1 MSDELFDKLE
11 VIENKSLFIR
21 KLIER
26 ELDAA
31 DNFSS
36 EEVVPWSEGFS
47 ILKND
52 VTTIFSR
59 LEEMEGKL
67 AGISLVKDNQP
78 LMQEPLSPMA
88 QEIPE
93 EIPTPQEN
101 LTQTIGNHESP
112 APSEQMPVE
121 DIITPDITESISA
134 EHPDIPAPLEADT
147 GIAIENMDDV
157 ASNIPDM
164 ESFRAEEL
172 ENIETQIPEQSVPT
186 GIQEAV
192 GTVPSVE
199 TSAQEI
205 TPMETA
211 ITEGQIT
218 PDEGALPVENNE
230 ATFSQ
235 SIPETEVKSAV
246 NSDIPHE
253 HKLSELVAEKI
264 QKEAEIETAGFN
276 EPEIPSFTP
285 SEQNK
290 PEQEMAQT
298 EFQMPEMKPPEQ
310 EIAQADFQMPEMKPP
325 EQEMAQTDFQMPE
338 LKPPEQ
344 EMAQADFQMPEL
356 KPPEQEMAQTEFQM
370 PELKPPEQ
378 EIGQADFQMPEL
390 KPPEQEMAQAD
401 FQMPELKPP
410 EQEMAQTEFQMP
422 ELKPPEQ
429 EMAQTEF
436 QMPEMKPPEQEIGQ
450 ADFQMPELKPPE
462 QEMAQTD
469 FQMPELK
476 PPEQE
481 MAQTEFQIPELK
493 PPEQEMAQ
501 TEFQMP
507 ELKPPEQEIGLA
519 DFQMPDMKPPDQG
532 MGQTAFA
539 MPELQTPEIPVDDN
553 AGITMPEMKPPE
565 IPHSGGEA
573 MPPFNPGTEAMPE
586 MQSAAP
592 QMQAANVQSNP
603 AQDAGVKPD
612 KLETNI
618 LMYMPRGAKV
628 KKEIIKSLVSRQ
640 FSQEDIDRK
649 IQELVAREILILKQ
663 ENGVEQLH
671 RLK

>member
-1 MSDELFDKLE
+1 MKRLTISMSDELFDKLE

-26 ELDAA
+26 ELDAV

-52 VTTIFSR
+52 VNTIFSR

-67 AGISLVKDNQP
+67 AGISPAKESQP
-78 LMQEPLSPMA
+78 LMQEPLSPAA

-101 LTQTIGNHESP
+101 LTQTIDNHESP

-121 DIITPDITESISA
+121 DIITTDITEDISA
-134 EHPDIPAPLEADT
+134 EHPDVPAPLEADT
-147 GIAIENMDDV
+147 GIAMENMHDV
-157 ASNIPDM
+157 ASNNPDM
-164 ESFRAEEL
+164 ESFKAEEL
-172 ENIETQIPEQSVPT
+172 KNIETQIPEQSIPT
-186 GIQEAV
+186 GIQEAI

-211 ITEGQIT
+211 ITEEQIT

-230 ATFSQ
+230 ATFSP
-235 SIPETEVKSAV
+235 SIPGTEVKGVV

-264 QKEAEIETAGFN
+264 QKKAEIETAGFN

-290 PEQEMAQT
+290 PEQEMAQADFQMPEFKPLEQEVEQT
-298 EFQMPEMKPPEQ
+298 EFQMPEFKPL
-310 EIAQADFQMPEMKPP
+310 
-325 EQEMAQTDFQMPE
+325 EQEMEQTEFQIPELKPQEQEMEQTEFQMPE

-344 EMAQADFQMPEL
+344 GMEQTEFQMPEL
-356 KPPEQEMAQTEFQM
+356 KPPEQDVAQTEFQM

-378 EIGQADFQMPEL
+378 EVTQP
-390 KPPEQEMAQAD
+390 
-401 FQMPELKPP
+401 
-410 EQEMAQTEFQMP
+410 
-422 ELKPPEQ
+422 
-429 EMAQTEF
+429 EF
-436 QMPEMKPPEQEIGQ
+436 QMPEMKPPGQEVEQPE
-450 ADFQMPELKPPE
+450 FQMPEFKPPE
-462 QEMAQTD
+462 QEM
-469 FQMPELK
+469 E
-476 PPEQE
+476 
-481 MAQTEFQIPELK
+481 
-493 PPEQEMAQ
+493 
-501 TEFQMP
+501 
-507 ELKPPEQEIGLA
+507 
-519 DFQMPDMKPPDQG
+519 
-532 MGQTAFA
+532 QTAFA

-565 IPHSGGEA
+565 MPPSGGEA